1 MPNQGCDEADDVNKD
16 MRRLLVLAVLSSWF
30 FSVTAQNIKVSKF
43 GLLEKDLTAN
53 TLSTQKLD
61 QNGEKAALIK
71 IQAPE
76 QGFTFDGG
84 SLGIVS
90 REDHNGEIWL
100 YVPRKSK
107 KLTIQHKDYN
117 VLREY
122 YYPVP
127 IEGARTYEMY
137 IDIGIGRYVTLTS
150 QIANSTIYVDGANFG
165 VSPVTKYLTYG
176 RHVVRAIKDRY
187 EGEQVLMVT
196 TDDVDEVRIFNIG
209 QRDMSDHFGDV
220 AVEVDNKADI
230 FFENRLVG
238 TGSWKT
244 QLREGSYVVETRKA
258 DCDPVK
264 TSFTVI
270 AQRQNNVKA
279 NAPVP
284 HKGWLH
290 VYTRPRNVKTTPF
303 DVNEAL
309 SLPVGTY
316 QLEFSRSG
324 FVTQNKEYTVRR
336 NETTQDTITLQRIT
350 YVKPLAFYFGGAV
363 TVRSLMGI
371 SGMIGAVY
379 QRHDIQVSYTF
390 GLSESDVVY
399 WNGDMNTGT
408 KYKMQSLG
416 IKYGYLFPLMRQ
428 FAITPQVGYYYNFLS
443 ANAAVSGNTIYGDNA
458 SSNALSIGAKLVFA
472 PIQHLYLF
480 VAPEYMFALSKDNN
494 FKTITDSSNFSGDGF
509 AVHAG
514 ILVNF

>member
-1 MPNQGCDEADDVNKD
+1 
-16 MRRLLVLAVLSSWF
+16 MRRLFVLVLICSWIF
-30 FSVTAQNIKVSKF
+30 NVSAQNIKVSKF
-43 GLLEKDLTAN
+43 GMLEKDMTAN
-53 TLSTQKLD
+53 TVGTQKLD

-84 SLGIVS
+84 SLGIVA

-100 YVPRKSK
+100 YVPRHSK
-107 KLTIQHKDYN
+107 KLTIQHKDYS

-122 YYPVP
+122 HYTLP

-150 QIANSTIYVDGANFG
+150 QIANSTIYVDGANYG

-176 RHVVRAIKDRY
+176 RHTVRAIKDRY
-187 EGEQVLMVT
+187 EGEQPLMVT
-196 TDDVDEVRIFNIG
+196 TDDVESMRIVNIA
-209 QRDMSDHFGDV
+209 QRDMSDHFGNV
-220 AVEVDNKADI
+220 SVEVENKADI

-238 TGSWKT
+238 TGSWNT
-244 QLREGSYVVETRKA
+244 QLREGTYVVETRKA

-270 AQRQNNVKA
+270 AQKHNNVKA

-284 HKGWLH
+284 HMGWLH

-303 DVNEAL
+303 DVNEAQ

-336 NETTQDTITLQRIT
+336 NETTRDTVTLQRVT

-363 TVRSLMGI
+363 TVRSLMGV
-371 SGMIGAVY
+371 SGIIGAVY
-379 QRHDIQVSYTF
+379 QRHDIQASYTF
-390 GLSESDVVY
+390 GISESDVVY
-399 WNGDMNTGT
+399 WDGDQNTGT
-408 KYKMQSLG
+408 KYKMQSIG
-416 IKYGYLFPLMRQ
+416 VKYGYQFPLMRQ
-428 FAITPQVGYYYNFLS
+428 LAITPQVGYYYNSLS
-443 ANAAVSGNTIYGDNA
+443 ANAATSGNKIYGDGA
-458 SSNALSIGAKLVFA
+458 SSNALSIGAKLVLA
-472 PIQHLYLF
+472 PVQHIYLF
-480 VAPEYMFALSKDNN
+480 VAPEFMFALSKDNN

-514 ILVNF
+514 LLVNF